1 MKLEYSFKRLR
12 ILISLHTFK
21 TFVYIIILLV
31 FLIKVTIWNKM
42 YLRNEFIKSLLH
54 QKCSDPFELKKVSF
68 ITMMRCI
75 KNIADAI
82 IETPPNNLI

>member
-1 MKLEYSFKRLR
+1 
-12 ILISLHTFK
+12 
-21 TFVYIIILLV
+21 
-31 FLIKVTIWNKM
+31 M